1 MLESSS
7 VSDVVE
13 VSDVV
18 RSPEELL
25 ELEAE
30 SGKVVCKVIVV
41 PSETTTTV
49 VEPLS
54 SEEDPVEVEVSDV
67 VWLEEEVELEAK
79 SDAVSVTEIV
89 VPSVAITRVVETV
102 SSSEDDDD
110 FSSLVVE
117 ASGIV
122 TMSVEMAGSDV
133 AVTTTVKVTVV
144 CLLVPE
150 VVGHCVVSETD

>member
-49 VEPLS
+49 VESLS

-89 VPSVAITRVVETV
+89 VPSVATTRVVETV

-117 ASGIV
+117 ASGPDVEV
-122 TMSVEMAGSDV
+122 TN
-133 AVTTTVKVTVV
+133 TVKVTVV
-144 CLLVPE
+144 CLAVLVPE